1 MTIYTEE
8 ALYALTLSELVH
20 LCEERQVAPLSGNP
34 RWKKNYV
41 PALLAA
47 QETHKVS
54 ILPEPA
60 VDAATPVNDELF
72 SPEPSPWEE
81 ETGSDMDHQ
90 PISAPLPPAQEQEEE
105 STVSSPN
112 IAVVYPIVFFLVMAW
127 AFLQALIGIASVVI
141 FCLKQVAQHADEQAT
156 KRLELFR
163 SSSSQSLP
171 VTA

>member
-34 RWKKNYV
+34 RWKKTYV

-47 QETHKVS
+47 QETNKVS

-60 VDAATPVNDELF
+60 VNAANPVNDELF
-72 SPEPSPWEE
+72 LPEPSPWEE
-81 ETGSDMDHQ
+81 ETGSDMDQ
-90 PISAPLPPAQEQEEE
+90 PISAPLPPAQEQEEG

-112 IAVVYPIVFFLVMAW
+112 TVVVYPIVFLLLMTW
-127 AFLQALIGIASVVI
+127 ALLQVLIGIASVVT

-163 SSSSQSLP
+163 ASSSASMP
-171 VTA
+171 ITA

>member
-1 MTIYTEE
+1 MTIYTEG

-81 ETGSDMDHQ
+81 EAESDMDQ

-112 IAVVYPIVFFLVMAW
+112 TVVVYPIVFLLLMTW
-127 AFLQALIGIASVVI
+127 ALLQVQIGIASLVI

>member
-1 MTIYTEE
+1 MTIYTEG

-60 VDAATPVNDELF
+60 VDAANPVNDELF

-81 ETGSDMDHQ
+81 ETESDMDQ
-90 PISAPLPPAQEQEEE
+90 PISAPLPPVQEQEEG
-105 STVSSPN
+105 STMSSPN
-112 IAVVYPIVFFLVMAW
+112 TVVVYPIVFLLLMTW
-127 AFLQALIGIASVVI
+127 ALLQVLIGIASVVI

-163 SSSSQSLP
+163 SSSSPCLP
-171 VTA
+171 ATA